1 MGQILSCCF
10 SAKEATRQELMQPE
24 NTPSKEEK
32 SDCKTK
38 GRQQIKIVEA
48 TNSEVQIEYDS
59 GYDYDSDSEL
69 LPHKAQIKEFEA
81 TSQELAQP
89 ENTPSKEEKSDFKKG
104 QQQIKEV
111 KPTLEEDSKKTP
123 SKKGNSACDRAL
135 QKLRQKQAKDLES
148 PSKIKTP
155 RPIGPDLCE
164 LRLTKLSNNYIMYDI
179 DYRSHLFDL
188 I

>member
-1 MGQILSCCF
+1 MLKSPLTSVLKLNSQWNKMGQTFSCCF
-10 SAKEATRQELMQPE
+10 SAKE
-24 NTPSKEEK
+24 TP
-32 SDCKTK
+32 
-38 GRQQIKIVEA
+38 
-48 TNSEVQIEYDS
+48 
-59 GYDYDSDSEL
+59 
-69 LPHKAQIKEFEA
+69 
-81 TSQELAQP
+81 SQELVQP

-104 QQQIKEV
+104 QQQIKGLE
-111 KPTLEEDSKKTP
+111 PTLEENPKKTP

>member
-1 MGQILSCCF
+1 MGQTLSCCF
-10 SAKEATRQELMQPE
+10 SAKEAPDPSQELMQPE

-89 ENTPSKEEKSDFKKG
+89 ENTHK
-104 QQQIKEV
+104 
-111 KPTLEEDSKKTP
+111 
-123 SKKGNSACDRAL
+123 
-135 QKLRQKQAKDLES
+135 
-148 PSKIKTP
+148 
-155 RPIGPDLCE
+155 
-164 LRLTKLSNNYIMYDI
+164 
-179 DYRSHLFDL
+179 
-188 I
+188 